1 MLLALAAL
9 AAPGSPQADA
19 ATGSSWPRC
28 DECEAVVTQMG
39 PPPHIPTPH
48 ASPNR
53 VLTAALLW
61 AGRAF
66 DRQRKP
72 KRRGGGLRELQGG
85 ELEEL
90 LEDEICEPELFRG
103 THPPPPHA

>member
-1 MLLALAAL
+1 
-9 AAPGSPQADA
+9 
-19 ATGSSWPRC
+19 
-28 DECEAVVTQMG
+28 MG
-39 PPPHIPTPH
+39 
-48 ASPNR
+48 
-53 VLTAALLW
+53 

-103 THPPPPHA
+103 TQSPHPHAQQALRQPFAQQQQQQQQQQQHGCHA